1 MSGFFT
7 DDSSSDGAD
16 RSRRRYRRWMVDL
29 PAYVVADGK
38 TLYCLIYD
46 ITPAGARLRVVA
58 GGELLAGRKV
68 SIDLEGY
75 GQIPAE
81 VRHSTL
87 GVAGLAFLHGA
98 NDEARFAHWLARLRP
113 HRRQR
118 RYSCHL
124 PAVLVLGAAEIPCV
138 VTDLS
143 RSGAA
148 AQVKDSE
155 RLARGSELKLVL
167 PHCEPIAASVRY
179 VEGGTVGLLLIDGYQ
194 GELPPQR

>member
-1 MSGFFT
+1 
-7 DDSSSDGAD
+7 
-16 RSRRRYRRWMVDL
+16 MVDL

-58 GGELLAGRKV
+58 GGDLIQARKV

-81 VRHSTL
+81 VRHSAL

-98 NDEARFAHWLARLRP
+98 NDETRFAHWLTRLRP

-118 RYSCHL
+118 RYNCHL
-124 PAVLVLGAAEIPCV
+124 PAVLVLGTVEIPCV
-138 VTDLS
+138 ITDLS

-148 AQVKDSE
+148 AQVE
-155 RLARGSELKLVL
+155 PNEHLARGSEVELIL
-167 PHCEPIAASVRY
+167 PSFEPITASVRH